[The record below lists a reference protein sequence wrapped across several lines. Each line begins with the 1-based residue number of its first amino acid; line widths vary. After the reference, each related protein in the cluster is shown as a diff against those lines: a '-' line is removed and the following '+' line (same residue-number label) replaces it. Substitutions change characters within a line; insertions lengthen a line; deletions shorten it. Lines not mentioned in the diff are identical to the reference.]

1 MECQGTAKEWLEPSP
16 GGWGSEGLPGRP
28 VRGLIPR
35 GSIIVKEVRSK
46 KTGIPERGQ
55 LEESHRKEECLGQEH
70 KPSGVVKSVGLG
82 D

>member
-46 KTGIPERGQ
+46 KTGIPAEGTTGGKSQKGGMPWAGTQAIWRG
-55 LEESHRKEECLGQEH
+55 
-70 KPSGVVKSVGLG
+70 
-82 D
+82 